1 MSRKAIK
8 DRNFRVLGY
17 IETMP
22 DGRQKALN
30 ANFRT
35 LGYYN
40 PRRDATTDA
49 NSPKRRD
56 SGARFGTVTECLSL
70 GLRVI

>member
-1 MSRKAIK
+1 MSRIAIK

-17 IETMP
+17 IETMS

-35 LGYYN
+35 LGYYD
-40 PRRDATTDA
+40 PRRDVIMDA
-49 NSPKRRD
+49 NFRTLAQ
-56 SGARFGTVTECLSL
+56 GNVLSAL
-70 GLRVI
+70 VYDAD

>member
-1 MSRKAIK
+1 MSRTAIK
-8 DRNFRVLGY
+8 DRNFRTLGY

-35 LGYYN
+35 LGYYD
-40 PRRDATTDA
+40 PHRDVTTDA
-49 NSPKRRD
+49 NFRTIAQ
-56 SGARFGTVTECLSL
+56 GNVLSAL
-70 GLRVI
+70 IYDED

>member
-1 MSRKAIK
+1 MSRETIK

-35 LGYYN
+35 LGYYD
-40 PRRDATTDA
+40 PRRDITTDA
-49 NSPKRRD
+49 N
-56 SGARFGTVTECLSL
+56 
-70 GLRVI
+70 LRAIVQENVLLALVYDAD

>member
-1 MSRKAIK
+1 MSRTAIK
-8 DRNFRVLGY
+8 DRNFRTLGY

-35 LGYYN
+35 LGYYD
-40 PRRDATTDA
+40 PRRDVTTDA
-49 NSPKRRD
+49 NFRTIAQ
-56 SGARFGTVTECLSL
+56 GNVLSAL
-70 GLRVI
+70 IYDED

>member
-1 MSRKAIK
+1 MGRRAIK

-17 IETMP
+17 IETTP

-35 LGYYN
+35 LGYYD
-40 PRRDATTDA
+40 PRRDVTTDP
-49 NSPKRRD
+49 NFRII
-56 SGARFGTVTECLSL
+56 ARGNVLSAL
-70 GLRVI
+70 VYDAD